1 VPLSCWRRAFAP
13 ASVLV
18 TSLILAGLVAT
29 PLAPPAGAA
38 DPGAV
43 VLTAAG
49 DIDGCHAGEDTAEIV
64 ANTTGPVATIGD
76 YAYPEGTA
84 DAIRRCY
91 DPTWGAL
98 KDRTR
103 PVPGNHDY
111 DVPKAAPYYQ
121 YFGAAAGDP
130 GRGWYSYDVGSW
142 RVVALNSNCDAV
154 DCGDEATWLD
164 SDLSAH
170 PAACILAYWH
180 HPRFTSGTSGG
191 DGAVGAFWK
200 VLYNHGASLVLNG
213 HDHDYERF
221 APQDPSGR
229 RDSQKGIREFVVGT
243 GGAALGSLNS
253 TAPNSEVR
261 NNRTYGVL
269 ELTLRPDGYDWRF
282 VPVAGESF
290 TDSGSDSCRGTAPA
304 PPPPPASEPTAPP
317 AAEPAAPV
325 ETPGPADPGPA
336 DPGAA
341 DPGPAAPAP
350 TDPPVTRRRPPDSAP
365 SRTTSAPPPRPET
378 AAGYGLDPASALPS
392 PAATTT
398 APPLAVTPPPSA
410 LDPVSSTPTAS
421 AGVPAAAPP
430 DDAAAEP
437 GSLAL
442 AISGLVEP
450 APPPGPTDRRGVAL
464 VAIALMAA
472 DCAAIGT
479 LHRRRRTGFSG

>member
-18 TSLILAGLVAT
+18 ASLALAGLVAS
-29 PLAPPAGAA
+29 PLAPRAGAA
-38 DPGAV
+38 EPGAV

-49 DIDGCHAGEDTAEIV
+49 DIDGCHDGEDTAELV

-91 DPTWGAL
+91 GPTWGAL

-111 DVPKAAPYYQ
+111 DVSKAAPYFQ
-121 YFGAAAGDP
+121 YFGAAAGEP

-154 DCGDEATWLD
+154 DCGEEATWLE

-200 VLYNHGASLVLNG
+200 VLYNHGASVVLNG

-221 APQDPSGR
+221 APQGPSGR
-229 RDSQKGIREFVVGT
+229 RDPEKGIREFVVGT

-261 NNRTYGVL
+261 NNRAYGVL
-269 ELTLRPDGYDWRF
+269 ELTLRPDGYEWRF
-282 VPVAGESF
+282 VPVAGDSF
-290 TDSGSDSCRGTAPA
+290 TDSGSDTCRGTAPA
-304 PPPPPASEPTAPP
+304 PSPPAASEAP

-325 ETPGPADPGPA
+325 EAPGPADPGPA
-336 DPGAA
+336 DPG
-341 DPGPAAPAP
+341 PSAPAP
-350 TDPPVTRRRPPDSAP
+350 TDPPVTRRQSPDPAASP
-365 SRTTSAPPPRPET
+365 TTSPRPSQPES
-378 AAGYGLDPASALPS
+378 AAGYGLDPARAAPS
-392 PAATTT
+392 RGAPPAATTT
-398 APPLAVTPPPSA
+398 APPGAVAPPPSA
-410 LDPVSSTPTAS
+410 LDPVGDAQTAS
-421 AGVPAAAPP
+421 TDAPPAAPP
-430 DDAAAEP
+430 DDAAADP
-437 GSLAL
+437 GALAL

-479 LHRRRRTGFSG
+479 LHRRRRAGFSG